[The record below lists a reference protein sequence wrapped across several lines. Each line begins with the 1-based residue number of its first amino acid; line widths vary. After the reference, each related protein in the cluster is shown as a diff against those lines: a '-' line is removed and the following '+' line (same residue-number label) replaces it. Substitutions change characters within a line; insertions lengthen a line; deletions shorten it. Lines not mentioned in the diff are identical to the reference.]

1 MGVEYR
7 DNAEMGSSPRGRGK
21 HKLITAFS
29 KPRGL
34 IPAWA
39 GKTSVMTT
47 HGGWRRAHPRVG
59 GGNALRRRRPLHEGG
74 SSPRGRGKRRVEFL
88 LDQGRGLIPA
98 WAGKTR
104 LTQSWACSRTAH
116 PRVGGENL
124 QDIFDLV
131 SAAWLIPAWAGKTFV
146 LIDDKMARTA
156 HPRVGGENRRKRITT
171 WMHWGSSPR
180 GRGKRG
186 YRRVGRDPEGLIP
199 AWAGKTWSPHTTPE
213 PRWAHPRVGGENLLV
228 ARSLLSGMG
237 SSPRGRGKRLN
248 RCFAQLVHGLIPA
261 WAGKTPQRLDHVLP
275 EGAHPRVGGENVTEA
290 LDLAGER
297 GSSPRGRGKHR
308 PRQAGHA

>member
-59 GGNALRRRRPLHEGG
+59 GENALRRRRPLHEGG

-156 HPRVGGENRRKRITT
+156 HPRVGGEN
-171 WMHWGSSPR
+171 
-180 GRGKRG
+180 
-186 YRRVGRDPEGLIP
+186 
-199 AWAGKTWSPHTTPE
+199 
-213 PRWAHPRVGGENLLV
+213 LLV